1 MALITR
7 FDNGSNPGV
16 KLFWND
22 VALLMSIATRDDTGA
37 QQQVIVLTTQISQ
50 SAVDLARNSIAGQI
64 PIAPTVGLI
73 WVMAPDN
80 SSIFTVQKGLDTP
93 QQVALSPAQTN
104 VITAWLVADQPNVSR
119 GASG

>member
-1 MALITR
+1 MAQITR
-7 FDNGSNPGV
+7 FDNASNPGV
-16 KLFWND
+16 RLFWDD
-22 VALLMSIATRDDTGA
+22 VALEMSIATRDDTGA
-37 QQQVIVLTTQISQ
+37 QQQVIVLTSQISQ

-64 PIAPTVGLI
+64 PIAPDVGLI

-93 QQVALSPAQTN
+93 QQVVLTPAQTN